1 MAAAFPDRA
10 LIVIAIPPGMS
21 AVRVGGIP
29 SAVRLARQLRRWS
42 RADRVVFVC
51 DESEQTS
58 CGPLAAQAGADVW
71 LSSDLAA
78 GELARHHVV
87 FAAGDLVLTGDG
99 CDGVVWTES
108 ADGSCAALVDG
119 IVLDLG
125 LASAVSEALWSW
137 LRGVAGGDGQRRPPF
152 ARTFVLPH
160 QRVVGMVDAAS
171 EREFDRAIVE
181 TLGRPQDPNFPRLT
195 GRRFSKPISRPLA
208 RLDVSPNWVT
218 TAAIAVGWLAAYL
231 IYSGS
236 YLASVAGALC
246 LVFSR
251 ILDDCDGE
259 VARLTQRQSRF
270 GEIYDISA
278 DIVVYT
284 AVFLALTA
292 RLHAQAPDG
301 RILVAFTVLVLGAA
315 ATTILI
321 LRYVTGTDLP
331 ERSSLAR
338 RLETTASGDF
348 AYVYLV
354 VALAGIEEW
363 FLYASAIGSHAF
375 WVALSI
381 IVLRDRALRGK
392 AAAGCD
398 VS

>member
-1 MAAAFPDRA
+1 
-10 LIVIAIPPGMS
+10 
-21 AVRVGGIP
+21 VR
-29 SAVRLARQLRRWS
+29 
-42 RADRVVFVC
+42 
-51 DESEQTS
+51 
-58 CGPLAAQAGADVW
+58 
-71 LSSDLAA
+71 LSSDLGT
-78 GELARHHVV
+78 GELARHRVV

-99 CDGVVWTES
+99 CDGAGWTES
-108 ADGSCAALVDG
+108 TDGSCAALVDG
-119 IVLDLG
+119 TVLDLG
-125 LASAVSEALWSW
+125 RAPAASEALWSW
-137 LRGVAGGDGQRRPPF
+137 LRRVTRGDGERQPPF
-152 ARTFVLPH
+152 AQTFVLPP
-160 QRVVGMVDAAS
+160 QRVAGTVDAAS
-171 EREFDRAIVE
+171 EGEFDRAIAA

-208 RLDVSPNWVT
+208 RMDVSPNWVT
-218 TAAIAVGWLAAYL
+218 TAAIAVGWFAAWL

-236 YLASVAGALC
+236 YPASVAGALC
-246 LVFSR
+246 LVLSR

-270 GEIYDISA
+270 GEIYDIAA
-278 DIVVYT
+278 DIAVYT

-301 RILVAFTVLVLGAA
+301 RVLGAFAVLALGAA

-348 AYVYLV
+348 AYVYLG

-363 FLYASAIGSHAF
+363 FLYASAVGSHAF
-375 WVALSI
+375 WVALSSI
-381 IVLRDRALRGK
+381 ALRDRASRRNAATGSDGASGVPATSRVDLQQARG
-392 AAAGCD
+392 D
-398 VS
+398 